1 MTDNSRQ
8 ALVGAIGGTY
18 ISLAIADID
27 ELTVSNFALLNTADF
42 EQPMQAVE
50 RYLASIPRCPNK
62 VGLAVAGTV
71 VGDKA
76 EFTYRDWTIS
86 KNDVRAATGADHV
99 AFINDFEALALS
111 LPHLTDYDVQEIHP
125 GKPVV
130 HGTRAVIGA
139 GTGLGV
145 AALIHS
151 SDGWVA
157 LSGEGG
163 YAAFPAQPAGE
174 FDVRQALAPSP
185 YVSADD
191 VFSGRGL
198 VAIYTSLA
206 NSRNVKP
213 QLAGARTI
221 AAAGLAHEDPIA
233 VEALDLMAT
242 WLGRFAG
249 DIALIYGARGGV
261 YLAGGLA
268 ANIVPVL
275 STDRFRD
282 AFENKG
288 KRSDYL
294 GNIAVKVIKTGADA
308 GLRGATLALA
318 RSLPSSHPPF
328 RRVAASPS

>member
-1 MTDNSRQ
+1 MIDHSRQ

-50 RYLASIPRCPNK
+50 RYLTSIPRCPNK

-71 VGDKA
+71 AGDKVT
-76 EFTYRDWTIS
+76 FSYRDWTLS
-86 KNDVRAATGADHV
+86 KNDVRAATGADQV
-99 AFINDFEALALS
+99 AFINDFEALALF
-111 LPHLTDYDVQEIHP
+111 LPHLTDYNVQEIHP
-125 GKPVV
+125 GQAVL
-130 HGTRAVIGA
+130 HGTKVVIGA
-139 GTGLGV
+139 GTGLGIAGV
-145 AALIHS
+145 VHAGG
-151 SDGWVA
+151 DWVA

-174 FDVRQALAPSP
+174 FDVRQAFPPGA

-198 VAIYTSLA
+198 VALYNALA
-206 NSRNVKP
+206 KSRDIQTALK
-213 QLAGARTI
+213 GARSI
-221 AAAGLAHEDPIA
+221 AAAGLAHEDPVA
-233 VEALDLMAT
+233 VEALDLVAT

-268 ANIVPVL
+268 SNIVPVL
-275 STDRFRD
+275 STGRFRE

-294 GNIAVKVIKTGADA
+294 GKVAVKVIKTGADA
-308 GLRGATLALA
+308 GLRGAALALA
-318 RSLPSSHPPF
+318 RSLPSPGAPLRSM
-328 RRVAASPS
+328 ASRSA